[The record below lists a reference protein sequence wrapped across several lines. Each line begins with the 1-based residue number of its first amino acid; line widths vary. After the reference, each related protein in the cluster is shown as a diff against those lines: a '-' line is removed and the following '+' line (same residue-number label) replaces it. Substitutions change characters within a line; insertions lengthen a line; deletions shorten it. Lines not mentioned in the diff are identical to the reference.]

1 MTLITLPKFL
11 FNLFNIYKSCLSF
24 INNFLSFEYL
34 TMKEY
39 KSTSSG
45 KFILLEIKLRI
56 LELRSSSFQSIFEG
70 DRFDKNKTEPSW
82 YVTLFKKCITNSD
95 GYFSPGIKSSNINFL
110 PSSILSKLKL
120 DKEDKYSHHYVL

>member
-1 MTLITLPKFL
+1 
-11 FNLFNIYKSCLSF
+11 
-24 INNFLSFEYL
+24 
-34 TMKEY
+34 MKEY

-120 DKEDKYSHHYVL
+120 DKEDKYSHRLCSLNI